1 MVSWGVLR
9 NTRPGGRSGAGAG
22 RPKTLRHHVQSLQE
36 GLLLGYHSAWLYFV
50 EIALLLAVAATP
62 IFRAADSPPIPVERR
77 VVNLD
82 GLRGFAALSVFFNHA
97 AVYHSLFVTGAWTS
111 PGTRFYFLLGGLGVA
126 FFFMITGYL
135 FYSQLLR
142 SHGKPDWRKLYI
154 GRLFRILP
162 LYWFA
167 VALVLIGVL
176 INTGF
181 HLRVPAGQ
189 LVSELLRW
197 SAGGLFDNIAINGYP
212 GTGQIIA
219 FVTWTLRFEWIFY
232 ASLIYISL
240 LVTVRRV
247 GLLFPPLLLVL
258 VLLLVYLAHVAN
270 PAPLMCVALFSVGMS
285 AAALKAVKPNL
296 RIQGPL
302 WSLAASGL
310 LVFGLAFVPNAY
322 RPAPMLLFG
331 TVFVL
336 ITLGT
341 DLFGLLSAR
350 ASGRLGNISYGI
362 YLLQGP
368 VFAAVSS
375 FSFLRAL
382 DMRSPLGH
390 VAVTMLEALALIA
403 LATCTHVWIERPGI
417 ALGKRL
423 LEKTVPQEK

>member
-1 MVSWGVLR
+1 
-9 NTRPGGRSGAGAG
+9 
-22 RPKTLRHHVQSLQE
+22 
-36 GLLLGYHSAWLYFV
+36 LLGYYSAWLYFI

-62 IFRAADSPPIPVERR
+62 LFRAADSPPIPAERR
-77 VVNLD
+77 LVNLD

-97 AVYHSLFVTGAWTS
+97 AVYHTLFATGAWTY
-111 PGTRFYFLLGGLGVA
+111 PGTRFYFLLGGFGVA

-167 VALVLIGVL
+167 VALVVIGVL

-181 HLRVPAGQ
+181 HLRVPVGQ
-189 LVSELLRW
+189 LISELLRW
-197 SAGGLFDNIAINGYP
+197 SAGGLFDNIPINGYS
-212 GTGQIIA
+212 GTAQIIA
-219 FVTWTLRFEWIFY
+219 FVTWTLRFEWFFY

-247 GLLFPPLLLVL
+247 GLLFPPLMLVL
-258 VLLLVYLAHVAN
+258 VILLVYGARVAN
-270 PAPLMCVALFSVGMS
+270 PAPLMCAALFSVGMS
-285 AAALKAVKPNL
+285 AAALKAAKPQL
-296 RIQGPL
+296 RVQGPL

-310 LVFGLAFVPNAY
+310 LVFGLVFVPNVY
-322 RPAPMLLFG
+322 RPMPVLLFG

-336 ITLGT
+336 ITLGC

-350 ASGRLGNISYGI
+350 PSGRLGNISYGI

-368 VFAAVSS
+368 VFAAMSS
-375 FSFLRAL
+375 FSFIRAL

-390 VAVTMLEALALIA
+390 AAVTMPEALALIA

-417 ALGKRL
+417 ALGKLL
-423 LEKTVPQEK
+423 LEKTAPQKGLEAVVVR